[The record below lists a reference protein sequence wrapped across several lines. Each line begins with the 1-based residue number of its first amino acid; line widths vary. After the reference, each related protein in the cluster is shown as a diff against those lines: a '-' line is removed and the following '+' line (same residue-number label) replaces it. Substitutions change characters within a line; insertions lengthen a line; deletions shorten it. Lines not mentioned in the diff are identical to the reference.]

1 MAFPDG
7 RRYDVRRIKERD
19 MSGDLY
25 GDILKRAS
33 QLSAED
39 LLRLSEE
46 LSQRAGRKNGRSEH
60 RILDLEGLGKEVWK
74 GVDPDQY
81 VAKERESWDG

>member
-1 MAFPDG
+1 MPSDP
-7 RRYDVRRIKERD
+7 
-19 MSGDLY
+19 Y
-25 GDILKRAS
+25 GDILRRAA
-33 QLSAED
+33 QLSSED

-46 LSQRAGRKNGRSEH
+46 LSQWAGRKNGGSGH
-60 RILDLEGLGKEVWK
+60 SILDLDGLGKETWE